1 MKMNMKRI
9 IEKPERHGLKS
20 SLPTAQREKT
30 MNNAFPHNSNVG
42 IVPSLRSLRKGTK
55 KTTPRAFLAL
65 IFFLSATQAF
75 AGLNSALPA
84 ETGFLSQPIFTMGV
98 NQGLSASLQG
108 FSQWSSNPSF
118 NLNEDA
124 KTSEW
129 VSVLKNAATPEGQQL
144 LAPILNALN
153 SKAKAQIKGRL
164 NALVSSKSPQR
175 QKILLSQISALL
187 EKGRKK
193 SAARV
198 LESLQKYVGG
208 LTQDAGHSSLS
219 QAAFEKAKA
228 LDQILTPL
236 TRIYIRDSKQ
246 ENEINNLS
254 QILAQVQAQHIS
266 KTLEPYWTSG
276 KNPEQ
281 GSNAEKL
288 VSDPAY
294 NMDAPRK
301 GPLWLK
307 SAETQKVMTPQEFN
321 LRSSNLQF
329 QFPHI
334 FIPTH
339 NDLIKIGGQNVKR
352 TLFPNVPNGTGDDIP
367 AILAAGNNASNSTQ
381 IMLYEETLD
390 EDVASIVQGL
400 KQGKKFEIIADYSNL
415 FPEKMR
421 QRNRTRSPQLQKLV
435 DESNAGNPNLKLY
448 ALKGLGSIGIQHAKF
463 RIWNVPHFLGNS
475 QILETGSYNYSTHS
489 QQNNWENVVFIDD
502 KKIIALYQAFFN
514 WAKSVARPY
523 SDDLDPEEPAINS
536 PIPTDRSL
544 GQSFNGTALPIA
556 SFSPDGGTGEAW
568 AKIINASK
576 QDALIGMFGFYPW
589 PDLVSTMVSKLNNGL
604 SIRVLSDIRQSHNP
618 ASIADMKK
626 VKDAGAEVRVISG
639 AGKTGLFHNKL
650 VIGDGKNGGIVATGS
665 TNMSFNGNRHNFE
678 NTVYLKDPYLGALV
692 EYLEALWKIGTE
704 PDYSQLSASQPQ
716 GSNNLK
722 R

>member
-1 MKMNMKRI
+1 MT
-9 IEKPERHGLKS
+9 EL
-20 SLPTAQREKT
+20 
-30 MNNAFPHNSNVG
+30 
-42 IVPSLRSLRKGTK
+42 
-55 KTTPRAFLAL
+55 KTTSRVFFAL
-65 IFFLSATQAF
+65 LLLSSSPVF
-75 AGLNSALPA
+75 AGMNSALPT
-84 ETGFLSQPIFTMGV
+84 ETGFLSQPIFTMGA
-98 NQGLSASLQG
+98 NQGLGASLQN
-108 FSQWSSNPSF
+108 FSKWSSNPSL

-129 VSVLKNAATPEGQQL
+129 VSVLKNAATPEGRQL
-144 LAPILNALN
+144 LAPLLNALN

-164 NALVSSKSPQR
+164 NALVSIQNPQR
-175 QKILLSQISALL
+175 QKVLLSQIAALL

-198 LESLQKYVGG
+198 LESLQKYAND
-208 LTQDAGHSSLS
+208 LTQNEGASSSS
-219 QAAFEKAKA
+219 QESFEKAKA
-228 LDQILTPL
+228 LDQMLMPL
-236 TRIYIRDSKQ
+236 AKIYVRDAKQ
-246 ENEINNLS
+246 TNTVNRLS
-254 QILAQVQAQHIS
+254 QTLAQVQSQHIS
-266 KTLEPYWTSG
+266 KTLEPYWASG

-281 GSNAEKL
+281 GSAAEKL
-288 VSDPAY
+288 LSDPAY
-294 NMDAPRK
+294 NVDAPRE
-301 GPLWLK
+301 GPSWLK
-307 SAETQKVMTPQEFN
+307 SAETKQVLTPQEVN
-321 LRSSNLQF
+321 LRSSNLQL

-339 NDLIKIGGQNVKR
+339 SDLIKIGDQNVKR

-367 AILAAGNNASNSTQ
+367 SILAAGNNASNSTQ

-390 EDVASIVQGL
+390 ADVASIVQGL

-421 QRNRTRSPQLQKLV
+421 DHNRTRSPQLQKLV

-463 RIWNVPHFLGNS
+463 RIWNVPHLLGNS

-502 KKIIALYQAFFN
+502 KKIIALYQSFFN

-523 SDDLDPEEPAINS
+523 SDDLNPEEPTINS
-536 PIPTDRSL
+536 PIPTDPSL

-556 SFSPDGGTGEAW
+556 SFSPDGGTGDAW

-576 QDALIGMFGFYPW
+576 QEAIIGMFGFYPW
-589 PDLVSTMVSKLNNGL
+589 PDLVSTIVSKLNQGL
-604 SIRVLSDIRQSHNP
+604 SVRVLSDIHQSHNP

-626 VKDAGAEVRVISG
+626 VKDAGAQVRVIAG
-639 AGKTGLFHNKL
+639 AGETGLFHNKL

-692 EYLEALWKIGTE
+692 DYLEALWNMGSE
-704 PDYSQLSASQPQ
+704 PDYSQLTVPHPQ
-716 GSNNLK
+716 G
-722 R
+722 